1 MDRQGSELGTDS
13 ITAINL
19 FWGQNIKTEIKIPVS
34 INFIKFSRVHTEIGT
49 LSLGIY
55 RGEDHKDY

>member
-1 MDRQGSELGTDS
+1 MY
-13 ITAINL
+13 
-19 FWGQNIKTEIKIPVS
+19 